1 MKNKKKVIIEARHIS
16 PGPKH
21 WSVSNL
27 IVLENDILFLS
38 TGEHIIESWEEN
50 ERKKNNHKSTSY

>member
-1 MKNKKKVIIEARHIS
+1 MKDKKVIIKARHLS
-16 PGPKH
+16 PSPED